1 MKNLHLDLVRVTEAG
16 AISASYWVG
25 RGDKL
30 SADKAATEAMRQRLN
45 QIEFSGEIALGEGI
59 KDGSYGLYEGEK
71 LGSKEGNIEYSIA
84 VDPIEGTT
92 PTIKGGYEAIS
103 VIALGG
109 KNAFFKTNCFYM
121 NKLVVG
127 KKIADY
133 TDDINIKDPI
143 EKIIYNISYK
153 INKPIKHITVC
164 MLDRPR
170 HKETI
175 EKLRALECRI
185 KLISDC
191 DVSACVAACMED
203 DIDMYYGIGGS
214 PEAVIT
220 AAAVKCLEGLILTQL
235 ADANGKILDD
245 HVFTAEEL
253 AKGDVIFSATG
264 ITNGMLLKGIR
275 FGQKGPITQSI
286 TMRSESKTIRK
297 IETIHGN

>member
-1 MKNLHLDLVRVTEAG
+1 MKNLHLDLVRVTEVG

-30 SADKAATEAMRQRLN
+30 AADKAATEAMRQRLN
-45 QIEFSGEIALGEGI
+45 QIDFSGEITIGEGI

-71 LGSKEGNIEYSIA
+71 LGSKIGDIEYSIA

-103 VIALGG
+103 VIALGE
-109 KNAFFKTNCFYM
+109 KNAFFKTDCFYM

-127 KKIADY
+127 KKIHDL
-133 TDDINIKDPI
+133 TDDIRIEDPI
-143 EKIIYNISYK
+143 EAIISNISYK
-153 INKPIKHITVC
+153 SNKPIKHITVC

-170 HKETI
+170 HAETI
-175 EKLRALECRI
+175 EKLRKLQCRI

-203 DIDMYYGIGGS
+203 DIDIYYGIGGS
-214 PEAVIT
+214 PEAVIA
-220 AAAVKCLEGLILTQL
+220 AAAVKCLGGLMLTQL
-235 ADANGKILDD
+235 ADANGKILDKY
-245 HVFTAEEL
+245 VFTADTL

-264 ITNGMLLKGIR
+264 ITNGMLLKGTR

-286 TMRSESKTIRK
+286 TMRSESGTIRR
-297 IETIHGN
+297 IETEHGN